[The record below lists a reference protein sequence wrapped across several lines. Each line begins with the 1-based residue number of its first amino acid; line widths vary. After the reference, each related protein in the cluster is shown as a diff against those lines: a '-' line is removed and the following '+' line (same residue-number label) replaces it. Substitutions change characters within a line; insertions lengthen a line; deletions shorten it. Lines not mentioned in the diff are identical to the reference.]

1 MNFRAKIAIVFLC
14 AAICALSVS
23 LIPRREQTQPRRDQT
38 TPVKLHEPQRVEWL
52 LV

>member
-1 MNFRAKIAIVFLC
+1 MNFWAKITIVFLC

-23 LIPRREQTQPRRDQT
+23 LIPRAEQRQPRSIET
-38 TPVKLHEPQRVEWL
+38 TPVLLRDSNLARWL